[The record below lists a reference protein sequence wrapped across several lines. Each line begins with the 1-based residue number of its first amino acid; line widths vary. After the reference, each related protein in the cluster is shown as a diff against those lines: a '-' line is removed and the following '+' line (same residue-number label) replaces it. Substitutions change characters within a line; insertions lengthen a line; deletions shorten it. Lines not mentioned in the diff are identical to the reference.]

1 MVLEKTL
8 EDPLDSKDIKP
19 VYPKGNQPW
28 IFFGRTDAEAEV
40 LIFWPPDV
48 KSQLNGEDSDAGND
62 WRQKEK
68 GAVEDRMAR

>member
-1 MVLEKTL
+1 ME
-8 EDPLDSKDIKP
+8 SKEIKP
-19 VYPKGNQPW
+19 VNLKGSQPW
-28 IFFGRTDAEAEV
+28 ILIEKTDVEAEV

>member
-1 MVLEKTL
+1 ME
-8 EDPLDSKDIKP
+8 SKEIKA
-19 VYPKGNQPW
+19 VNLKGSQPW
-28 IFFGRTDAEAEV
+28 ILIEKTDVEAEV